1 MIFVANRLPIR
12 LQMNLIRNTLLL
24 ALVLVNLSCNSTN
37 SNRTTATEPVN
48 GPVAVYSYQI
58 VKVRPHDPDAFTQGL
73 EIRDGKFYES
83 TGEVGHSSVR
93 LVDLETGDVQKKVE
107 VPPPYFA
114 EGLTSL
120 KGKLYQLTWQQ
131 QVGFT
136 YDPQS
141 LEKNGQFN
149 YQGEGWGLTND
160 GRSLIL
166 SNGTNRIKFIDPD
179 TFQVTKTISVVDG
192 TQPVDQLNELEYI
205 NGELYANV
213 WHADRIA
220 IINPET
226 GRVKAWLDLRGL
238 LSPGDVRDE
247 EAVLNGI
254 AYDAASDRLFITG
267 KLWPKIFEIKIKK

>member
-1 MIFVANRLPIR
+1 MTLFANRSPVKLKMVPGRIAV
-12 LQMNLIRNTLLL
+12 LL
-24 ALVLVNLSCNSTN
+24 AVALASLNCNSTKSNN
-37 SNRTTATEPVN
+37 SSSEAN
-48 GPVAVYSYQI
+48 GPVPVYGYQI

-73 EIRDGKFYES
+73 EIHDGKLYES
-83 TGEVGHSSVR
+83 TGEIGRSSLR
-93 LVDLETGDVQKKVE
+93 LVDLENGDVVKKVE

-114 EGLTSL
+114 EGVSALN
-120 KGKLYQLTWQQ
+120 GKLYQLTWQH

-136 YDPQS
+136 YDPQT

-160 GRSLIL
+160 GRSLII
-166 SNGTNRIKFIDPD
+166 SNGTNRIKFLDPV
-179 TFQVTKTISVVDG
+179 TFQVTKTIAVFEG
-192 TQPVDQLNELEYI
+192 KQPIEQLNELEYI

-220 IINPET
+220 IINPDN

-238 LSPGDVRDE
+238 LSAGDVRDE

-254 AYDAASDRLFITG
+254 AYDAASDRLFVTG
-267 KLWPKIFEIKIKK
+267 KLWPKIFEIKVKK